1 MGHRKGFPISSV
13 ARNGLSA
20 AAGSS
25 SHERRG
31 GPTVTITKNRK
42 PLAERKK
49 NCDAQ
54 NALMEESIRK
64 EYLRD
69 EGFDPF
75 APPTPGETI
84 SLYSDRRAGWKKVGR
99 ARDGWTPGAR
109 ASVQPSYTRKATSV
123 DALYWARLEC
133 DKSAAFDVVRSMVN
147 GPPELK
153 EVEAV
158 FLALRG
164 HSEVAKG
171 REIVREA
178 ARAVAVARNES
189 VPTER
194 EINLVL
200 ASLHLLES

>member
-1 MGHRKGFPISSV
+1 MASSSSARKGCGTV
-13 ARNGLSA
+13 ARPSNR
-20 AAGSS
+20 
-25 SHERRG
+25 ERRG
-31 GPTVTITKNRK
+31 GPAKRIIKSRK
-42 PLAERKK
+42 PLSERKR

-54 NALMEESIRK
+54 NALLDDSIRK

-75 APPTPGETI
+75 APPTPGETMQ
-84 SLYSDRRAGWKKVGR
+84 LYIDRHAEWQVVGKARSGW
-99 ARDGWTPGAR
+99 AQGAK
-109 ASVQPSYTRKATSV
+109 ASMPECSARKARSV
-123 DALYWARLEC
+123 DVLYWARLES
-133 DKSAAFDVVRSMVN
+133 DKIAAFDVVRSMVN
-147 GPPELK
+147 GPPELT

-189 VPTER
+189 VPTEN

-200 ASLHLLES
+200 ASLHLLGS